1 MTSKKM
7 LLTSSK
13 DADSGPTATSA
24 GVMAGQTTT
33 ERCIATMNDASLM
46 IEADRRAAAYVASV
60 SERPPYP
67 DQIALAN
74 LAEFDEPYPEQG
86 RSSLDTL
93 DLLDRIGSPAT
104 AVTTG
109 PRYFGY
115 VVGGVLPAAAASE
128 RMVLAWDQ
136 RASTFASSP
145 VSATV
150 EKVAGRWILDALALP
165 KGSAVGFGTSAT
177 ACTIACLSAA
187 RRALLARRGWDWDRD
202 GAVGAPPVRVVASAT
217 IHIAVS
223 KALRILGFGLRNVV
237 PAPVDPFGRVDP
249 KRLPELDARTI
260 LCLQAGEVNSGAFDP
275 FVDLLPRAAAA
286 GAWTHID
293 GAFGLWA
300 RASSSA
306 SLCEGIDAADS
317 WTADGHK
324 WLNTPYD
331 SAFAIC
337 RDAEALEAAMSS
349 DAVYAPSEPGAQ
361 QNLTLEFS
369 RRARGI
375 PIWAALRTLGRN
387 GLREMVDRNIAQ
399 AKEIGEALVSIGYT
413 LPTPV
418 VLNQVLARASDD
430 LKTARVCEF
439 MQSSGAGWFGMTRWN
454 GRAAFRI
461 SVCSHRT
468 NHEHVTRLIAALEDA
483 LNRVE

>member
-1 MTSKKM
+1 MTEEPI
-7 LLTSSK
+7 
-13 DADSGPTATSA
+13 PT
-24 GVMAGQTTT
+24 VN
-33 ERCIATMNDASLM
+33 EASLM
-46 IEADRRAAAYVASV
+46 VEADRRAADYVASV
-60 SERPPYP
+60 SGRPPYP
-67 DQIALAN
+67 SPIALAN

-86 RSSLDTL
+86 RSALATL

-115 VVGGVLPAAAASE
+115 VVGGVLPAAAAAE

-145 VSATV
+145 VSATL
-150 EKVAGRWILDALALP
+150 EKVAGRWILDALRLP
-165 KGSAVGFGTSAT
+165 KESAVGFGTSAT

-187 RRALLARRGWDWDRD
+187 RRTILARLGWDWDSD
-202 GAVGAPPVRVVASAT
+202 GAAGAPPVRVVTSAT

-223 KALRILGFGLRNVV
+223 KALRILGFGLRNIV
-237 PAPVDPFGRVDP
+237 PAPVDQFGRVDP
-249 KRLPELDARTI
+249 KQLPELDAATI
-260 LCLQAGEVNSGAFDP
+260 LCLQAGEVNGGAVDP

-286 GAWTHID
+286 GAWMHID

-306 SLCEGIDAADS
+306 PLCEGIDAADS

-331 SAFAIC
+331 CAFAIC
-337 RDAEALEAAMSS
+337 RDGKALEAAMAS
-349 DAVYAPSEPGAQ
+349 DAVYAPSEQGAQ

-375 PIWAALRTLGRN
+375 PIWAALRTLGRD
-387 GLREMVDRNIAQ
+387 GLREMVNRNISH
-399 AKEIGEALVSIGYT
+399 AKQIGEALVRIGYT

-430 LKTARVCEF
+430 MKTARICELV
-439 MQSSGAGWFGMTRWN
+439 QSSGNGWFGMTRWN
-454 GRAAFRI
+454 GSAALRI

-468 NHEHVTRLIAALEDA
+468 NHEHIAELIAALENAWNNTEGHSSDSGSKS
-483 LNRVE
+483 